1 MRVLKMDE
9 VNLFI
14 DTVQSSKKVI
24 VNSLVTNK
32 TIADSLNGFVDAQT
46 AYTKEAVKASVSAVG
61 VITSELAKI
70 QEQLWNG
77 KSFKAMQ
84 TKMSD
89 DLYSSFWKEAFKHYN
104 PSYK

>member
-1 MRVLKMDE
+1 MMEEL
-9 VNLFI
+9 NTFI
-14 DTVQSSKKVI
+14 DTVQSTKKAV
-24 VNSLVTNK
+24 VKSVVTNPV
-32 TIADSLNGFVDAQT
+32 IAESLNGFVDAQT
-46 AYTKEAVKASVSAVG
+46 AYTKEAVKATVSAVG

-70 QEQLWNG
+70 TEQLFNG

-89 DLYSSFWKEAFKHYN
+89 DLYSSFWREAFKHYN